1 MADGRRVT
9 VRDCAFVVPPPP
21 DNAVV
26 RDYAGGLGFEAAS
39 DYVLPPL
46 DLLQLAAVAHP
57 TFRVQLLDL
66 SFERLD
72 ADVAAARMGRTWPA
86 GWRWCRSRYR
96 RWTHDV
102 RFARALR
109 ALGVRVVQRVQHLP
123 PESLSTITFER
134 LRRVVA
140 G

>member
-57 TFRVQLLDL
+57 TFLASRRDRMASTHPRRRESHRCLDR
-66 SFERLD
+66 S
-72 ADVAAARMGRTWPA
+72 AGR
-86 GWRWCRSRYR
+86 
-96 RWTHDV
+96 
-102 RFARALR
+102 
-109 ALGVRVVQRVQHLP
+109 
-123 PESLSTITFER
+123 
-134 LRRVVA
+134 
-140 G
+140 